1 MLQPLIDI
9 LNDKTPLFPPL
20 GKIVVIASLFLL
32 AWLVARASGR
42 IARWSLA
49 RNDRRHGGI
58 EETGKIADLKRRDTL
73 VRVVRASIAFGAFA
87 TAAVLSIA
95 QLAGGVDR
103 LATIAGV
110 SFVVVIA
117 GFAAQRVLADLIAGV
132 SMFLESW
139 YSVGD
144 TVVLHAGHELQ
155 GVVDDMSLRR
165 TRLRALTGEV
175 INVHNSQITAARV
188 LPRGVK
194 RLVLELF
201 VSDRSA
207 GEELVEEATEVLPD
221 GPTTFVERPHI
232 ESVET
237 LSDSLTRISLR
248 AAVAP
253 GREWLVEDFLAEILR
268 QRADDGLIV
277 HGPVVLAVDDRAT
290 RSYAR
295 ATAGTSWRDRQPA
308 ASR

>member
-42 IARWSLA
+42 VARWFLA
-49 RNDRRHGGI
+49 RNDRRHGGV

-73 VRVVRASIAFGAFA
+73 VRVVRASIAFAAFA

-95 QLAGGVDR
+95 QVAGGVDQ

-110 SFVVVIA
+110 SFFVVIA

-194 RLVLELF
+194 RLVVELF

-207 GEELVEEATEVLPD
+207 GEELVEEATELLPD

-232 ESVET
+232 ERVET
-237 LSDSLTRISLR
+237 LSESLTRISLR
-248 AAVAP
+248 ATVAP
-253 GREWLVEDFLAEILR
+253 GREWLVEDFLADILR

-295 ATAGTSWRDRQPA
+295 ATAGTSWHGRQPA